1 MKGLYFSVHRFWL
14 GIVLLVYYTKE
25 GFALRLVQSTKP
37 NLSSIKTISSSLPP
51 CSHSVSPTMNVNCR
65 RHMFLHMS
73 LTPLSTHQV
82 QRIFPTSVTNEQWL
96 SHWGVNKKE
105 RLQRILES
113 VLISYGG
120 GWLAWFLSF
129 LAGGF
134 VSGIVGTLLI
144 FNWIY
149 TPWLNANR
157 RNYAFRSKGLYYGL
171 FEAKIKR

>member
-1 MKGLYFSVHRFWL
+1 MIPKINKYKH
-14 GIVLLVYYTKE
+14 E
-25 GFALRLVQSTKP
+25 
-37 NLSSIKTISSSLPP
+37 LS
-51 CSHSVSPTMNVNCR
+51 
-65 RHMFLHMS
+65 MS
-73 LTPLSTHQV
+73 LTPLSKTQI

-129 LAGGF
+129 LAGGL

-149 TPWLNANR
+149 TPWLMANR

-171 FEAKIKR
+171 YNARIKRYVFISYW